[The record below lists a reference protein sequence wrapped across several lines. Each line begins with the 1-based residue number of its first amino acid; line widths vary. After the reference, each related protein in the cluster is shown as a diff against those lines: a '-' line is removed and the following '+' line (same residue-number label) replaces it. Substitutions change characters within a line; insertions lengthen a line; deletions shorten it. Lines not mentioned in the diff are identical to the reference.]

1 MWIMSEKSNDA
12 REHQPAKAGIKSL
25 NAAEEFGF
33 AKNIYIYI
41 YIVIC
46 IYNTQN
52 YLCKCISMYTYI
64 YIYIYIYI

>member
-12 REHQPAKAGIKSL
+12 REYQPAKAGIKSL

-41 YIVIC
+41 
-46 IYNTQN
+46 Q
-52 YLCKCISMYTYI
+52 LYI
-64 YIYIYIYI
+64 YIYRYQMQKLKNLDPEKDQQTQA